1 MDPALQAAPAG
12 SAWDPPACHALIDE
26 LLALRRAML
35 AHEQQ
40 LAAWIAETPPER
52 SASARNL
59 SHYLALRGSDLR
71 GLQER
76 LARLGLSSL
85 GRSETHVLANLDKVL
100 GLLHV
105 LTGRPWQNQSGEEP
119 TGFGTGRR
127 QLERSTEA
135 LFGAAPAGRD
145 VRIMVTL
152 PSSAAHDAALIGA
165 LVHGG
170 MDVARINCAH
180 DDAPAWMAMAS
191 HVRRAAAASGR
202 SVKVLMDL
210 AGPKIRTG
218 EIAAGPAVLKIK
230 PRRDDYGQLTEP
242 ALVGLRAVG
251 SRVPVFGASAVIEV
265 DPLWLAQLRAGDR
278 IEFVDARA
286 ADRRMT
292 VIDERAGSVL
302 LECRQTAY
310 LTAETWLRLRGRDVH
325 TPDTPVHGLP
335 PAQGRI
341 RLFRGDT
348 LRLTR
353 DGLGHGASHGEHER
367 RVVPASVACTL
378 PEVLDQVRKGER
390 VWFDDGRIGGVIRR
404 VAARGVDVEITDAP
418 DEGLDLL
425 ADKGINLPDSTLT
438 LPALTAKDR
447 DDLDVA
453 ARHADI
459 VGLSFAQDAA
469 DVRMLRAEM
478 AARGG
483 DALAIM
489 LKIETRR
496 GFEHLPELLFAAMAA
511 HCAGVMIARGD
522 LAVECGFERM
532 AEVQEEILWACEAAH
547 MPVVWATQ
555 VLESLAKRG
564 LASRAEITDAAMG
577 ERAECVMLNKGAHI
591 LEALRTLD
599 DVLRRMQG
607 HQAKKRPLMRALKS
621 WSRAGQS

>member
-1 MDPALQAAPAG
+1 MDPAVQAAPAG
-12 SAWDPPACHALIDE
+12 SAWDAPACHALIDE
-26 LLALRRAML
+26 LLALRGTML

-40 LAAWIAETPPER
+40 LGAWITETGSGR

-59 SHYLALRGSDLR
+59 AHYLALRGSDLR

-119 TGFGTGRR
+119 AGFGSGRR
-127 QLERSTEA
+127 QLEHSTEV
-135 LFGAAPAGRD
+135 LFGATPAGRD

-152 PSSAAHDAALIGA
+152 PSSAAQDAALVGA

-180 DDAPAWMAMAS
+180 DDAAAWMAMAS

-202 SVKVLMDL
+202 TVKVLMDL

-218 EIAAGPAVLKIK
+218 AIAAGPAVLKIK

-251 SRVPVFGASAVIEV
+251 SRVPVFGAGAVIEV

-278 IEFVDARA
+278 IDFVDARA

-292 VIDERAGSVL
+292 VIDERAGAVL

-310 LTAETWLRLRGRDVH
+310 LTADTWLRLRGRDVPR
-325 TPDTPVHGLP
+325 PDTPVHGLP

-378 PEVLDQVRKGER
+378 PEVLDQLRKGER

-404 VAARGVDVEITDAP
+404 VAARGVDIEITDGP
-418 DEGLDLL
+418 DDGFDLL
-425 ADKGINLPDSTLT
+425 ADKGINLPDSGLV

-447 DDLDVA
+447 EDLDVA

-459 VGLSFAQDAA
+459 VGLSFVQDAA
-469 DVRMLRAEM
+469 DVRILRAEL

-511 HCAGVMIARGD
+511 NAAGVMIARGD

-591 LEALRTLD
+591 LDALRTLD
-599 DVLRRMQG
+599 DVLRRMQS
-607 HQAKKRPLMRALKS
+607 HQAKKRPLLRALKS
-621 WSRAGQS
+621 WNLAGHR